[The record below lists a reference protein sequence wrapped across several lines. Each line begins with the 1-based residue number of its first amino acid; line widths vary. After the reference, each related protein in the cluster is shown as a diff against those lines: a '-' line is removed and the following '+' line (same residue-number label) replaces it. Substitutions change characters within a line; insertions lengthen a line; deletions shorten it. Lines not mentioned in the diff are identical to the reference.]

1 MAAKRTKS
9 LKDRLIDATIRGIEK
24 VGVENL
30 SLRKIAADCGVTHA
44 TAYKYFE
51 NKQDLISVCCGR
63 IAVRVQAYLAR
74 SMHDAPEPYVAMCK
88 SYLRYMVR
96 HPQFHALLHMS
107 PLTKR
112 RPGHP
117 GAARQPLRSPV
128 GDDPG
133 FPWPLRRA
141 CGRTVF
147 PHTAD
152 FHPAERTDRRSHQP
166 DSGLPGRRRLR
177 AGRRVRVRS
186 ARPPSKE
193 PAGRVSRT
201 PFFFCA
207 ANGMME

>member
-63 IAVRVQAYLAR
+63 IAARVQAYLAR

-107 PLTKR
+107 PLTKQA
-112 RPGHP
+112 GD
-117 GAARQPLRSPV
+117 PV
-128 GDDPG
+128 I
-133 FPWPLRRA
+133 RA
-141 CGRTVF
+141 
-147 PHTAD
+147 
-152 FHPAERTDRRSHQP
+152 
-166 DSGLPGRRRLR
+166 LPGSRYAAQSEMIRDFLGRCGVPAVSYTHLR
-177 AGRRVRVRS
+177 AHETGRNLVCRLLLEKKKKKYTSPNPRDGLLS
-186 ARPPSKE
+186 
-193 PAGRVSRT
+193 
-201 PFFFCA
+201 
-207 ANGMME
+207 

>member
-107 PLTKR
+107 PLTKQAGDPVIR
-112 RPGHP
+112 ALPGSRY
-117 GAARQPLRSPV
+117 AAQSEMIRDFLGRCGVPAEEQFSLIQLISILLNGLIAVLTSRTAV
-128 GDDPG
+128 YQGDDAAELVDVFVFG
-133 FPWPLRRA
+133 PL
-141 CGRTVF
+141 GL
-147 PHTAD
+147 
-152 FHPAERTDRRSHQP
+152 HPKN
-166 DSGLPGRRRLR
+166 LPG
-177 AGRRVRVRS
+177 V
-186 ARPPSKE
+186 
-193 PAGRVSRT
+193 
-201 PFFFCA
+201 
-207 ANGMME
+207 